1 MKISTKGRYALRF
14 MIDLAKNGKDRY
26 ISLKDVSIRQDVSL
40 KYLEQIA
47 SALGKAGLIQS
58 VRGSQGGYR
67 LARPAEEI
75 TVYEVIRL
83 TEGPLA
89 PVSCLE
95 AGGPEGVSC
104 TCAQEDSC
112 QTLPLW
118 RELERRVRD
127 YLETVTIRDLAEG
140 RVTGD

>member
-1 MKISTKGRYALRF
+1 MISTRGRYALRI
-14 MIDLAKNGKDRY
+14 MLDLAKAEEGKY
-26 ISLKDVSIRQDVSL
+26 VSL
-40 KYLEQIA
+40 KSVAERQEMSMKYLESII
-47 SALGKAGLIQS
+47 SLLNKGGIVVSL
-58 VRGSQGGYR
+58 RGTQGGYR